1 MPKTVA
7 VFFGGKSNE
16 REISVITGMLA
27 VNLLRNTSYRVV
39 PVILSPVCGMMTGN
53 VRGVEDFRKGAKTKF
68 RPVRLE
74 GRTLRTAR
82 GRKLADIDV
91 ALNCCHGGMGE
102 DGTLS
107 ALLRFH
113 GIPSASPEAPMSA
126 VFMDKTLT
134 KIAAKG
140 LGIPVLEG
148 RKVAEGEPFEA
159 ALSLAEEL
167 GFPVVVKPA
176 HLGSSIGIKV
186 AKDPSELES
195 ALGLAFRLDDSAL
208 LEAYLPARRDINCA
222 VCRRKGEIVLSPPE
236 EVFSDEEILT
246 FSEKYEMGART
257 NQLPADLPQALTEEI
272 GGYTRTLYRAF
283 GGKGVVR
290 ADFFVAEGRVYFNE
304 LNTVPGSLSCY
315 LFGKSLSENRA
326 FLCDLIE
333 EAAPAAS
340 KETLSTGILETD
352 VFSGRKR

>member
-1 MPKTVA
+1 MAKKVA
-7 VFFGGKSNE
+7 VFFGGRSNE
-16 REISVITGMLA
+16 HEISIVTGMLCA
-27 VNLLRNTSYRVV
+27 NLLRAADYDVLPVYLTRENVMCTGEMHAVADFKVPSKRWRELFFCAGGLKKRGRRV
-39 PVILSPVCGMMTGN
+39 PV
-53 VRGVEDFRKGAKTKF
+53 
-68 RPVRLE
+68 
-74 GRTLRTAR
+74 
-82 GRKLADIDV
+82 DV

-102 DGTLS
+102 GGVLS
-107 ALLRFH
+107 SLLEWY
-113 GIPSASPEAPMSA
+113 GIRSASPEAAISA

-134 KIAAKG
+134 KLAARG
-140 LGIPVLEG
+140 LGLPVLDGVCVKEG
-148 RKVAEGEPFEA
+148 NGVGKLPF
-159 ALSLAEEL
+159 SY
-167 GFPVVVKPA
+167 PMIVKPA
-176 HLGSSIGIKV
+176 RLGSSIGIKV

-246 FSEKYEMGART
+246 FSEKYERGART

-315 LFGKSLSENRA
+315 LFGRSLSENRA